1 MANKKNKTL
10 SQISKKANS
19 FNGKEGDTFNG
30 NGYFPNKNLGEAEKI
45 SLKQKID
52 VMKSLNMKKFKS
64 TFEEKHLEGRM
75 SKVPEKMIKH
85 KQDSETGTI
94 KSNPKFINP
103 ENVMKF
109 IEESNMKIS
118 RKQITDIIRS
128 EIKDAVNELSSGVIQ
143 EKGRGKGG
151 GLASPAGLAA
161 SAGLSKGGF
170 SIQNRTGVAGDTEGG
185 TRSSRA
191 PSPSPGGSGGRG
203 TVSSKGRASVASAIS
218 TAGASRLTDFQAAK
232 TVGGRNATSGKISAG
247 YIAKKS
253 TAINKFNSIINSQ
266 ITALT
271 SARDQYSS
279 GRVMYVALNNLIN
292 VLNARKTEYEK
303 KWDYAQAIYDDNGS
317 AKTTARNAIISAR
330 QTRRQA
336 KPVGSDPPPP
346 PPTPNHTSG
355 TYLVP
360 RDRSDARQWSDFF
373 RSTWRTA
380 QDFVNQYY
388 ANGTDGYAQAL
399 GKTGWASMTQ
409 VRSVT
414 IDSLD
419 GAAVYNKSLIGD
431 AGTLGISADVDSF
444 FDKIGEFYGNR
455 RGEVKALAMQSLGV
469 KVFDNNRFVWSIKP
483 I

>member
-19 FNGKEGDTFNG
+19 FSGKEGDTFNG

-52 VMKSLNMKKFKS
+52 VMKSLDMKSFKS

-75 SKVPEKMIKH
+75 SKVPKKMIKH

-103 ENVMKF
+103 DNVMKF

-128 EIKDAVNELSSGVIQ
+128 EIKDAINELSSGVIQ

-151 GLASPAGLAA
+151 GAVAPTGLSAG
-161 SAGLSKGGF
+161 SGLSKGGF
-170 SIQNRTGVAGDTEGG
+170 TIQNRTGIAGDTEGG
-185 TRSSRA
+185 TRSGRA
-191 PSPSPGGSGGRG
+191 PSPAPGGSGGRG
-203 TVSSKGRASVASAIS
+203 RLSSKGRASVASAIS

-232 TVGGRNATSGKISAG
+232 SVGGRNATSGKISAG

-271 SARDQYSS
+271 SARDQYAS

-303 KWDYAQAIYDDNGS
+303 KWDYAQAIYDDNSS

-330 QTRRQA
+330 QTRRAA

-346 PPTPNHTSG
+346 PPTPNYDSSN
-355 TYLVP
+355 YLVP
-360 RDRSDARQWSDFF
+360 RDRTDARQWSDFF
-373 RSTWRTA
+373 RNSWRDART
-380 QDFVNQYY
+380 FVAEYY
-388 ANGTDGYAQAL
+388 AMGTDGSANGL
-399 GKTGWASMTQ
+399 PKTGWASMTQ

-414 IDSLD
+414 INGKD
-419 GAAVYNKSLIGD
+419 GAAIYNQALTTD
-431 AGTLGISADVDSF
+431 AKALGINATVDEF

-455 RGEVKALAMQSLGV
+455 RGEVKQLAMDQLGV
-469 KVFDNNRFVWSIKP
+469 KTFDNNRFVWSIKP